1 MRKAG
6 DLIRE
11 YLREGKLNANRS
23 EPIGAG
29 QYGVVYESDVEG
41 NVMKQLQQDYV
52 HPHTGLGVTNEANL
66 QAIAAELGM
75 APRLAGVE
83 TFPGGVGNRIE
94 MSDVRPNFEH
104 HYNPISKFPTG
115 RDAVR
120 VNQQLGQ
127 LALKGVRLED
137 RHNSNVVYN
146 KQTGRPMH
154 LDFGIA
160 GRVEGSEKVA
170 TLTNATAEGFESA
183 GLIEE
188 AAIYRAT
195 VMDLLEGGDVTDA
208 MDVAKQGFSRLQKI
222 KGPLGRVPTAAT
234 ALYEQDLAR
243 FDDPDRE
250 PAPMFNAVTKQRL

>member
-1 MRKAG
+1 
-6 DLIRE
+6 
-11 YLREGKLNANRS
+11 
-23 EPIGAG
+23 
-29 QYGVVYESDVEG
+29 
-41 NVMKQLQQDYV
+41 
-52 HPHTGLGVTNEANL
+52 
-66 QAIAAELGM
+66 
-75 APRLAGVE
+75 
-83 TFPGGVGNRIE
+83 
-94 MSDVRPNFEH
+94 
-104 HYNPISKFPTG
+104 
-115 RDAVR
+115 
-120 VNQQLGQ
+120 
-127 LALKGVRLED
+127 
-137 RHNSNVVYN
+137 
-146 KQTGRPMH
+146 MH